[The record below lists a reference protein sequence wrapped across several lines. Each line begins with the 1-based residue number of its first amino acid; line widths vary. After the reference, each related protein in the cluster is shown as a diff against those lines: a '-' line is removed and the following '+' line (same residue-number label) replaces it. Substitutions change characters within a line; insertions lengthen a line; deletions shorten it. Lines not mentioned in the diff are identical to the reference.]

1 MKGTFYAVG
10 VGPGDP
16 ELLTMKA
23 IRTIRECLVLAVPIS
38 DPECGQPIWNRFAK
52 GREWLEKCAAYQILT
67 GADLDVTE
75 KEMLYSADAD
85 DSGKKNGSERI
96 MTGVQNR

>member
-23 IRTIRECLVLAVPIS
+23 IRTIRECPVLAVPIS

-52 GREWLEKCAAYQILT
+52 EERWLE
-67 GADLDVTE
+67 
-75 KEMLYSADAD
+75 
-85 DSGKKNGSERI
+85 N
-96 MTGVQNR
+96 VQPIRF